1 MGSLMDGFT
10 PTFFLQLLIAVGS
23 AGAVY
28 GAIRADL
35 NNLKRGLEE
44 ETRLREVLDHETDES
59 LHNIRDTVNDVGL
72 KVAALEGGRR

>member
-1 MGSLMDGFT
+1 MDGFT

-35 NNLKRGLEE
+35 SNMQFHISEE
-44 ETRLREVLDHETDES
+44 KRLRE
-59 LHNIRDTVNDVGL
+59 
-72 KVAALEGGRR
+72 ALEEKNHKRIHDVRDMLQSVNARVSFLEGMEKK